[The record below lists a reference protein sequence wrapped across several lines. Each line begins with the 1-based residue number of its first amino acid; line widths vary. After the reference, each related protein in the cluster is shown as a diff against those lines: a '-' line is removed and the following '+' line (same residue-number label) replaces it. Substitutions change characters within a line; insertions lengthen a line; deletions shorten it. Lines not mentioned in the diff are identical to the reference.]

1 MLSFTTNEKRR
12 VRGKSL
18 VSQLIIF
25 RGWCLSSVEERARR
39 YEIKKEDS
47 LMGCLYWSIR
57 EREARELGEKV
68 VEVCFDDGLEMNIVQ
83 RSGLSWPGLGSHTHA
98 DTHGEAAQGGA
109 SGWW

>member
-1 MLSFTTNEKRR
+1 
-12 VRGKSL
+12 
-18 VSQLIIF
+18 
-25 RGWCLSSVEERARR
+25 
-39 YEIKKEDS
+39 
-47 LMGCLYWSIR
+47 MGGLYWSIR

-98 DTHGEAAQGGA
+98 DTHREAAQGGA